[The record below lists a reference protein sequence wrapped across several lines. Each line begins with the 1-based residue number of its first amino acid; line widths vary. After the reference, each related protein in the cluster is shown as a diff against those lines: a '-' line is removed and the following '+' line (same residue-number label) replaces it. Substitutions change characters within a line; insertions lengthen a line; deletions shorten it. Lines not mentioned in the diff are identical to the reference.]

1 MKFFQSF
8 VLFIFICIS
17 LIAETQ
23 VSISSSANLV
33 TIGDKIN
40 VKVITKT
47 SVQAQRVNFV
57 SKKKDFEIISEKLLP
72 LKVQGDYTVFE
83 KNITISFFKTGDFNI
98 GPFVVELIKNGKIIE
113 KKQTNSIPIR
123 VKSVLTKEDKYIKPL
138 KNLIDIKGNPF
149 YVLKYIIVFLVIV
162 SLVILIIFF
171 IKRKNR
177 SINQRKEA
185 VLSPIDEFEFRVNEL
200 IGQKLFE
207 KGKIRRFFTDLSI
220 IIKNFLSREYK
231 FPAEDFTT
239 YETLLHLKT
248 KEKEAFIVD
257 NLEFLFNVSDLV
269 KFAKFA
275 PNLHTFKTLCNKTRD
290 IIISFKKRVI
300 IEDTEKNVTH

>member
-8 VLFIFICIS
+8 ILFIFIYVS

-23 VSISSSANLV
+23 VSISSSSNLV

-57 SKKKDFEIISEKLLP
+57 TKKKDFEIISEKLLP
-72 LKVQGDYTVFE
+72 LKVQGDHTVFE

-113 KKQTNSIPIR
+113 KKQTNSIPVR
-123 VKSVLTKEDKYIKPL
+123 VKSVLTKGDKYIKPL
-138 KNLIDIKGNPF
+138 KNLIDIRGNPF
-149 YVLKYIIVFLVIV
+149 YVLKYIILFLVIV
-162 SLVILIIFF
+162 ILVISIIFF
-171 IKRKNR
+171 IKRKKR

-200 IGQKLFE
+200 IGKKLFE
-207 KGKIRRFFTDLSI
+207 NGKIRRFFTDLSI

-231 FPAEDFTT
+231 FHAEDFTT
-239 YETLLHLKT
+239 YETLLYLR
-248 KEKEAFIVD
+248 EKEVLIVED
-257 NLEFLFNVSDLV
+257 LEFLFNVSDLV
-269 KFAKFA
+269 KFAKLT
-275 PNLHTFKTLCNKTRD
+275 PSSHTFKITCNKIRD
-290 IIISFKKRVI
+290 IIVAFKKRVV
-300 IEDTEKNVTH
+300 IEDIA

>member
-8 VLFIFICIS
+8 VLFIFIYIS

-40 VKVITKT
+40 VKVIIKT

-72 LKVQGDYTVFE
+72 LKLQGDYTVFE

-98 GPFVVELIKNGKIIE
+98 GPFVVELIKNGKTIE
-113 KKQTNSIPIR
+113 RKQTNSIPIR
-123 VKSVLTKEDKYIKPL
+123 VKSVLTKEDRSIKPL
-138 KNLIDIKGNPF
+138 KDLIEIKGNPF
-149 YVLKYIIVFLVIV
+149 CVLKYVILFFVFVI
-162 SLVILIIFF
+162 LVILTIFLLRRR
-171 IKRKNR
+171 KRYFTLKQEL
-177 SINQRKEA
+177 I
-185 VLSPIDEFEFRVNEL
+185 LSPIEELELRINEL
-200 IGQKLFE
+200 IEQKLFE

-220 IIKNFLSREYK
+220 IIKNFLRREYK

-239 YETLLHLKT
+239 YETLLHLKA
-248 KEKEAFIVD
+248 KEKEALIVD

-275 PNLHTFKTLCNKTRD
+275 PDSFTFKTTCNKIRD

-300 IEDTEKNVTH
+300 IEDIA

>member
-1 MKFFQSF
+1 MY
-8 VLFIFICIS
+8 IS

-23 VSISSSANLV
+23 VSISLSANLV

-47 SVQAQRVNFV
+47 SVQAQRVSFV

-72 LKVQGDYTVFE
+72 LKVQEDYTVFE
-83 KNITISFFKTGDFNI
+83 KNFTISFFKTGDFNI
-98 GPFVVELIKNGKIIE
+98 GPFVVELIKNGKTIE

-138 KNLIDIKGNPF
+138 RNLIDIKGNPF
-149 YVLKYIIVFLVIV
+149 YVLKYVILFLAFAI
-162 SLVILIIFF
+162 LVILITYL
-171 IKRKNR
+171 IKRKR
-177 SINQRKEA
+177 FLTLKQELI
-185 VLSPIDEFEFRVNEL
+185 LSPIDEFEFRVNEL

-207 KGKIRRFFTDLSI
+207 NGKIRKFFTDLSI
-220 IIKNFLSREYK
+220 IIKNFLRREYR

-239 YETLLHLKT
+239 YETLMHLKA
-248 KEKEAFIVD
+248 KEKEVLIVD
-257 NLEFLFNVSDLV
+257 NLEFLFTLSDLV

-275 PNLHTFKTLCNKTRD
+275 PDLHTFKTLCDKIRG
-290 IIISFKKRVI
+290 IITSFKKRVI
-300 IEDTEKNVTH
+300 VEDIAQNVTH